1 MKANGVEV
9 TLNAQ
14 SARLS
19 RPEVIE
25 VFISLLKWNGKQNIN
40 MHLIIILITD
50 VLLGNKHHLFNYI
63 LLNTSSCNEKR
74 DYPIG
79 MKHFLVQVQRVLTV

>member
-1 MKANGVEV
+1 MKANGMEV

-19 RPEVIE
+19 RPEVLE
-25 VFISLLKWNGKQNIN
+25 VFISLLKRNGKQNIN

-50 VLLGNKHHLFNYI
+50 VLLGNKHHLFNHI
-63 LLNTSSCNEKR
+63 LLNTSCCNEKR

-79 MKHFLVQVQRVLTV
+79 IKHFPCTFPP